1 MIQPL
6 LKTVGRF
13 LTKLNIL
20 LPYDSAIGH
29 LGIVFT
35 LKNGKLIST
44 QNVEIYSSFIQV
56 QNLKVIKMS
65 FSW

>member
-1 MIQPL
+1 M
-6 LKTVGRF
+6 KTVGQF

-20 LPYDSAIGH
+20 LPYDSAIVL
-29 LGIVFT
+29 LGMVFT

>member
-1 MIQPL
+1 M
-6 LKTVGRF
+6 KTVGQF

-20 LPYDSAIGH
+20 LPYDSAIVL
-29 LGIVFT
+29 LGMVFT

-65 FSW
+65 FSWWVDK